1 MLTIS
6 TIIST
11 SGAIILPEF
20 NTFAVKFGEFGIRW
34 YAVAYLVGLLAGWYL
49 LRREADDKQS
59 PMRHETVDILI
70 NYVLFGIIIGGRL
83 GYILFYNSAYYLA
96 HPLAMLRIWEGGMA
110 FHGALLGVAIAV
122 LIMSKRHHVP
132 FFVLTDRIALVVP
145 IGLFFGRL
153 SNFINGELYGRVT
166 ALPWAMVFPN
176 SDGQPRHPS
185 QLYEAGLEGLLLGVI
200 MLMLW
205 RRGWLQQ
212 HSRIT
217 GVLLAGYGVAR
228 GMIEFVREPDAQIG
242 LLLDSVSMGQ
252 LLSVPMIIFGVYL
265 IMRKPPLPI
274 RPLA

>member
-6 TIIST
+6 TIIGT
-11 SGAIILPEF
+11 SSAIILPEF
-20 NTFAVKFGEFGIRW
+20 NTFAIQFGGFGIRW

-49 LRREADDKQS
+49 LRREADHKYS
-59 PMRHETVDILI
+59 PLHPQTADILI
-70 NYVLFGIIIGGRL
+70 NYVLLGVIIGGRL

-96 HPLAMLRIWEGGMA
+96 HPLAMLKIWEGGMA

-122 LIMSKRHHVP
+122 LIMAKRHRVP
-132 FFVLTDRIALVVP
+132 FFVLTDRIALVLP

-200 MLMLW
+200 MFLLW

-212 HSRIT
+212 HGRIT

-228 GMIEFVREPDAQIG
+228 SMIEFVREPDAQIG
-242 LLLDSVSMGQ
+242 LMLDSVSMGQ

-265 IMRKPPLPI
+265 IKRKPALLS
-274 RPLA
+274 RPLV

>member
-6 TIIST
+6 TIIGT
-11 SGAIILPEF
+11 SSAIILPEF
-20 NTFAVKFGEFGIRW
+20 NTFAVQFGGFGIRW

-49 LRREADDKQS
+49 LRREADHKQS
-59 PMRHETVDILI
+59 PLHPQTVDVLI
-70 NYVLFGIIIGGRL
+70 NYVLFGVIIGGRL
-83 GYILFYNSAYYLA
+83 GYILFYNSGYYLA

-110 FHGALLGVAIAV
+110 FHGALLGIAIAV
-122 LIMSKRHHVP
+122 LIMAKRHHVP

-166 ALPWAMVFPN
+166 ALPWAMVFPI

-185 QLYEAGLEGLLLGVI
+185 QLYEAGLEGLLLGII
-200 MLMLW
+200 MLILW
-205 RRGWLQQ
+205 RRRWLQQ
-212 HSRIT
+212 HGRIT

-228 GMIEFVREPDAQIG
+228 SMIEFVREPDAQIG
-242 LLLDSVSMGQ
+242 LLLDIVSMGQ

-265 IMRKPPLPI
+265 IRRKPALLS

>member
-1 MLTIS
+1 
-6 TIIST
+6 
-11 SGAIILPEF
+11 
-20 NTFAVKFGEFGIRW
+20 
-34 YAVAYLVGLLAGWYL
+34 
-49 LRREADDKQS
+49 
-59 PMRHETVDILI
+59 
-70 NYVLFGIIIGGRL
+70 
-83 GYILFYNSAYYLA
+83 
-96 HPLAMLRIWEGGMA
+96 MA

-122 LIMSKRHHVP
+122 LIMAKRHRVP

-166 ALPWAMVFPN
+166 ALPWAMVFPI

-200 MLMLW
+200 MLLLW

-212 HSRIT
+212 HGRIT

-228 GMIEFVREPDAQIG
+228 SMIEFVREPDAQIG
-242 LLLDSVSMGQ
+242 LVLNSISMGQ

-265 IMRKPPLPI
+265 IIHRPALPG
-274 RPLA
+274 RPTA

>member
-1 MLTIS
+1 MFNIG
-6 TIIST
+6 TIIGT

-20 NTFAVKFGEFGIRW
+20 NTFAVQYGGFGIRW
-34 YAVAYLVGLLAGWYL
+34 YAVAYLIGLLAGWYL
-49 LRREADDKQS
+49 LRREASYIGS
-59 PMRHETVDILI
+59 PLRPETVDTLL

-122 LIMSKRHHVP
+122 LIMAKRHHVP
-132 FFVLTDRIALVVP
+132 FFVLTDRIALVLP

-166 ALPWAMVFPN
+166 ALPWAMVFPI

-212 HSRIT
+212 HGRIT

-228 GMIEFVREPDAQIG
+228 SMIEFVREPDAQLG
-242 LLLDSVSMGQ
+242 LLLDIVSMGQ

-265 IMRKPPLPI
+265 IRRKPALLS
-274 RPLA
+274 RPLT

>member
-96 HPLAMLRIWEGGMA
+96 HPLAMLRLWEGGMA

-122 LIMSKRHHVP
+122 LIMAKRHRVP

-166 ALPWAMVFPN
+166 ALAWAMVFPN

-200 MLMLW
+200 MVVLW

-212 HSRIT
+212 DGRLT

-228 GMIEFVREPDAQIG
+228 SMIEFVREPDAQIG
-242 LLLDSVSMGQ
+242 LLLNSISMGQ

-265 IMRKPPLPI
+265 IIRKSALPS

>member
-1 MLTIS
+1 
-6 TIIST
+6 
-11 SGAIILPEF
+11 
-20 NTFAVKFGEFGIRW
+20 
-34 YAVAYLVGLLAGWYL
+34 
-49 LRREADDKQS
+49 
-59 PMRHETVDILI
+59 
-70 NYVLFGIIIGGRL
+70 
-83 GYILFYNSAYYLA
+83 
-96 HPLAMLRIWEGGMA
+96 MA

-122 LIMSKRHHVP
+122 LIMARRHRVP

-166 ALPWAMVFPN
+166 TLPWAMVFPN

-185 QLYEAGLEGLLLGVI
+185 QLYEAGLEGLMLGII

-212 HSRIT
+212 HGRVT

-228 GMIEFVREPDAQIG
+228 SMIEFVREPDAQIG
-242 LLLDSVSMGQ
+242 LVLHSASMGQ
-252 LLSVPMIIFGVYL
+252 LLSVPMIIFGIYL
-265 IMRKPPLPI
+265 IIRRSALPG

>member
-1 MLTIS
+1 MFNIG
-6 TIIST
+6 TIIGT

-20 NTFAVKFGEFGIRW
+20 NTFAVQYGGFGIRW
-34 YAVAYLVGLLAGWYL
+34 YAVAYLIGLLAGWYL
-49 LRREADDKQS
+49 LRREASYIGS
-59 PMRHETVDILI
+59 PLRPETVDTLL

-96 HPLAMLRIWEGGMA
+96 HPLAMLKIWEGGMA
-110 FHGALLGVAIAV
+110 FHGALLGIAIAV
-122 LIMSKRHHVP
+122 LIMAKRHNVP

-166 ALPWAMVFPN
+166 AMPWAMVFPN

-185 QLYEAGLEGLLLGVI
+185 QLYEAGLEGLLLGII

-212 HSRIT
+212 HGRIT
-217 GVLLAGYGVAR
+217 GSLLAGYGVAR
-228 GMIEFVREPDAQIG
+228 SIIEFFREPDSQIG
-242 LLLDSVSMGQ
+242 LLLDWVSMGQ

-265 IMRKPPLPI
+265 IMRKPALPC
-274 RPLA
+274 RPLV

>member
-6 TIIST
+6 TIIGT
-11 SGAIILPEF
+11 SSAIILPEF
-20 NTFAVKFGEFGIRW
+20 NKFAVQFGGFGIRW
-34 YAVAYLVGLLAGWYL
+34 YAIAYLVGLLAGWYL
-49 LRREADDKQS
+49 LRREADKIDS
-59 PMRHETVDILI
+59 PLRHETVDILL

-96 HPLAMLRIWEGGMA
+96 HPQAILRIWEGGMA

-122 LIMSKRHHVP
+122 LIMAKRHRVP

-228 GMIEFVREPDAQIG
+228 SMIEFVREPDAQIG

-265 IMRKPPLPI
+265 IKRKPALLNHPM
-274 RPLA
+274 A